1 MTYEQCKEQAKAN
14 ADRNG
19 EVWCVFSS
27 TSGQWRNE
35 RYRGQPSPSWSGVQF
50 ELVTPEDLKARF
62 IVRHG
67 VLDENTWMIL
77 DMLKV
82 FETKGCVAP
91 RVVAKV
97 YEEGNVQSIVSNL
110 NHGYAA
116 WKRSQSIGEIMT
128 ELNEFP
134 A

>member
-27 TSGQWRNE
+27 TSGVWRNE
-35 RYRGQPSPSWSGVQF
+35 RYRGQPNPSWSGVQF
-50 ELVTPEDLKARF
+50 EVIMPKDLKARF
-62 IVRHG
+62 IVRKMF
-67 VLDENTWMIL
+67 DEKTWSIL
-77 DMLKV
+77 DLLGM
-82 FETKGCVAP
+82 FEANGNALP
-91 RVVAKV
+91 RFIAMV
-97 YEEGNVQSIVSNL
+97 YEGDYVESIVSNL
-110 NHGYAA
+110 NQGYAA

-128 ELNEFP
+128 ELNKFP